1 MFNEMSNVMFCEE
14 EQIINEEVYL
24 MEDDQDEQDVCLD
37 VEDNLEALAQENT
50 INDLLNR
57 LQMRIGMIEE
67 DDNPENQDLH
77 VLLSEIVTLLSEVM

>member
-24 MEDDQDEQDVCLD
+24 KEDDQDEQDVCLD
-37 VEDNLEALAQENT
+37 VEDDLEALAQENT